1 LDPARHNRYTFYR
14 AILEN
19 ACLVTRGHVDL
30 VEEATGGRPEEIV
43 FAGGASKSPLWS
55 QILAD
60 ALGMPVR
67 TPAVKE
73 ATALGAAILAGI
85 GTGIYRDVAEGVDAC
100 VRMDATYTPNPDSQ
114 RVYEEMYP
122 VWRQIYAAQL
132 ALCDKGLTKN
142 MWIAPGL

>member
-1 LDPARHNRYTFYR
+1 MNIKIQDSFQQIKIA
-14 AILEN
+14 LEGRIDSGN
-19 ACLVTRGHVDL
+19 AAQ
-30 VEEATGGRPEEIV
+30 VEQE
-43 FAGGASKSPLWS
+43 L
-55 QILAD
+55 L
-60 ALGMPVR
+60 
-67 TPAVKE
+67 TP
-73 ATALGAAILAGI
+73 TGAAILAGI